1 MKVKTLKKQIIC
13 LVPLELRCI
22 RGTSF
27 GKTKGNILQ
36 LRTQYLLSGSWYK
49 LVVLPLEDRGIVYE
63 ILRQQRV

>member
-27 GKTKGNILQ
+27 GKTKGNISPVEN
-36 LRTQYLLSGSWYK
+36 TVSVVWK
-49 LVVLPLEDRGIVYE
+49 LVQASCSSTGR
-63 ILRQQRV
+63 